1 MSATGVWV
9 LRKTSI
15 FSAFV
20 FAAVL
25 LLGTYWNQLNQA
37 LQQREQASL
46 VRDLIN
52 TQVSSVERLLNFS
65 LLSTELLAHEV
76 RRSDGEP
83 ADFAARAAE
92 ILRDFPSVSSLQLA
106 PAGINRQVFPYS
118 GNEAA
123 LGLNVFEHGP
133 TAVATAKA
141 RDDHRLTLN
150 GPLDLIQGGSAV
162 IGRNPV
168 YLPDSESG
176 AGEYFWGFVSA
187 VIDIERLL
195 SVTDLQTLA
204 RSGYQY
210 ALIRPA
216 SPGVAQRV
224 VFEGGGPLNSANV
237 QTLDVRVPN
246 DRWVLRMSH
255 GPSERGLILGYGHLL
270 SVLAALII
278 AWLVHYVLREPY
290 RLRALVTSRTEE
302 LHELAYH
309 DYLTGLVNRRLL
321 NEQLG
326 QALREQTYSGGVVAL
341 LYLDLDDFKRINDS
355 MGHEVGDQLLVE
367 VANRLR
373 GQVRAND
380 IVARLGGDEFAVVLR
395 NSGGRHDLLGLA
407 EKVVAVLGRPV
418 RLNGRDLVI
427 STSMGITQAP
437 HDGDSASQLLRNADL
452 ALYASKRRGK
462 NCVEFF
468 NIDMQREAS
477 QLMQLEEDLRHAL
490 SSRQLALAFQPI
502 VNIEQDRVV
511 AFEALVRWQHP
522 EQGLLMPGHFIPA
535 AEQSGLI
542 IPLGFWVLRSVC
554 QGLVARIEAQRDL
567 VPVALN
573 ISPQQFRDKHFMTEV
588 AAILRETGVPPDLL
602 EFEITESTLM
612 DNLDATIAI
621 LNALKGLGIRIS
633 IDDFGTGY
641 SSLALLKQL
650 PVDTLKIDRCFVKD
664 IGENEE
670 DRQIIQ
676 AVIAMSA
683 QLDLDVIAEG
693 VETVA
698 QRDLLHAFGCRQV
711 QGYFY
716 GRPVIGAIPDTGRL
730 LPHTADAIA

>member
-1 MSATGVWV
+1 M
-9 LRKTSI
+9 LRKTAI
-15 FSAFV
+15 FSICVFV
-20 FAAVL
+20 VVL
-25 LLGTYWNQLNQA
+25 LLGTYLNQLNQA

-46 VRDLIN
+46 VRDLVN
-52 TQVSSVERLLNFS
+52 TQVSSVERLLNLS

-92 ILRDFPSVSSLQLA
+92 ILRDFPAVSSLQLA
-106 PAGINRQVFPYS
+106 PEGINRQIFPFA

-123 LGLNVFEHGP
+123 LGVNVFEHRP
-133 TAVATAKA
+133 TAEATAKA
-141 RDDHRLTLN
+141 RDDHRLTIN
-150 GPLDLIQGGSAV
+150 GPLMLVQGGSAV

-168 YLPDSESG
+168 YLPG
-176 AGEYFWGFVSA
+176 ADGREQFWGFVSA
-187 VIDIERLL
+187 VIDIDRLL

-204 RSGYQY
+204 GSGYQY
-210 ALIRPA
+210 ELVRPA
-216 SPGVAQRV
+216 RPGMPERV
-224 VFEGGGPLNSANV
+224 VFQGGGLLNEANA

-246 DRWVLRMSH
+246 DRWQLRMSY
-255 GPSERGLILGYGHLL
+255 GPGERGLILGYGHFL
-270 SVLAALII
+270 SLFAALII
-278 AWLVHYVLREPY
+278 AWLAHYVLREPY
-290 RLRALVTSRTEE
+290 RLRALVESRTEE

-309 DYLTGLVNRRLL
+309 DFLTGLVNRRLL

-326 QALREQTYSGGVVAL
+326 QALREQSYSGGVVAL

-355 MGHEVGDQLLVE
+355 MGHEVGDLLLVE

-373 GQVRAND
+373 DQVRAND
-380 IVARLGGDEFAVVLR
+380 IVARLGGDEFAVVLM
-395 NSGGRHDLLGLA
+395 NSGGQHDLLRLA
-407 EKVVAVLGRPV
+407 EKIVAVLGRPV
-418 RLNGRDLVI
+418 RLQGRDLVI
-427 STSMGITQAP
+427 STSMGITLAP
-437 HDGDSASQLLRNADL
+437 HDGDSASQLLRNADM

-462 NCVEFF
+462 NCIEFF
-468 NIDMQREAS
+468 HIDMQREAS
-477 QLMQLEEDLRHAL
+477 RLMQLEEDLRYAL
-490 SSRQLALAFQPI
+490 SNRELALAFQPI
-502 VNIEQDRVV
+502 VNIEHNGVA

-542 IPLGFWVLRSVC
+542 VPLGLWVLRSVC

-567 VPVALN
+567 APVAIN
-573 ISPQQFRDKHFMTEV
+573 ISPQQFRDKHFMVEIQ
-588 AAILRETGVPPDLL
+588 AILNETGVPPELL

-612 DNLDATIAI
+612 DNLDAAI
-621 LNALKGLGIRIS
+621 ETLNALKGLGIRIS

-664 IGENEE
+664 IGEDEE

-693 VETVA
+693 VETRA
-698 QRDLLHAFGCRQV
+698 QRDLLYAFGCRRV
-711 QGYFY
+711 QGFLY
-716 GRPVIGAIPDTGRL
+716 GKPLIGAIPDTGSVL
-730 LPHTADAIA
+730 EQAAELTK